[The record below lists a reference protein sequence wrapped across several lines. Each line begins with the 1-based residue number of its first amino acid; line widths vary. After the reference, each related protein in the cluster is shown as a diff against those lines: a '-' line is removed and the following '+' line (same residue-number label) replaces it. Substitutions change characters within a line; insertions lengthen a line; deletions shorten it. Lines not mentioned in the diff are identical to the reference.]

1 MDLDPR
7 ILETLATQR
16 SRAWSA
22 THDPVTGLPNRRELR
37 EHLAQAVGHARRLD
51 EELAVQIVDVDS
63 FRDVNAAAGQLA
75 GDALL
80 AAAAERLACCAPG
93 HLVARTG
100 DNEFTILLANQP
112 PAYVLELASSVL
124 GAFRDP
130 FDISGRD
137 VHVTVSIGIADLA
150 RDGEGADF
158 LLRGAT
164 AALRRAKELG
174 GNQRHHSSTALTVAE
189 FERLHIEQRM
199 RRAIIDGELSLV
211 YQPQV
216 RLSDG
221 ALIGLEALLRWN
233 RDGRT
238 IPAASFIRAIEYSA
252 VIIDLGEWVIGETC
266 RQIAAWRREGL
277 LVPRIAINI
286 GARHF
291 QQPRLIGTMRELL
304 ARHDVDGSAIEVEIT
319 ETTAMHDAEASA
331 HAIDALRGL
340 GVEITI
346 DDFGTGYSSL
356 AYLKRFAITGLKID
370 RSFVADIPASRSA
383 TAIVNAIVAT
393 AHALD
398 LRVIAEGVETAEQ
411 AELLAAA
418 RCDQAQGY
426 LFAAPLPAAD
436 VPAFLGRSFPGSSS
450 VPRGPSA

>member
-1 MDLDPR
+1 MQLDAR
-7 ILETLATQR
+7 WL
-16 SRAWSA
+16 A
-22 THDPVTGLPNRRELR
+22 THDPVTGLPNRGYLR
-37 EHLAQAVGHARRLD
+37 EQLAQAVGYARRLD
-51 EELAVQIVDVDS
+51 EDLAVLVVDIDS
-63 FRDVNAAAGQLA
+63 FRNVNAAVGQAA

-80 AAAAERLACCAPG
+80 AAAAERVKRCAPN

-100 DNEFTILLANQP
+100 DNELTILVVNESSAST
-112 PAYVLELASSVL
+112 LELASAVL
-124 GAFRDP
+124 AAFREP
-130 FDISGRD
+130 FTVLERD

-158 LLRGAT
+158 LLRGAA

-189 FERLHIEQRM
+189 LERLHIEQRV
-199 RRAIIDGELSLV
+199 RRAIVEGELSLV

-221 ALIGLEALLRWN
+221 AVIGLEALLRWN

-238 IPAASFIRAIEYSA
+238 IPAASFIRAIEHSA
-252 VIIDLGEWVIGETC
+252 VIIDVGEWVIGETC
-266 RQIAAWRREGL
+266 RQIAAWRRHGL
-277 LVPRIAINI
+277 DVPRVAVNI

-291 QQPRLIGTMRELL
+291 QQPRLVDTIRGLL
-304 ARHDVDGSAIEVEIT
+304 ARHGVEGGALELEIT
-319 ETTAMHDAEASA
+319 ETTAMHDAEATA
-331 HAIDALRGL
+331 RTIDALRAL
-340 GVEITI
+340 NVEITI

-370 RSFVADIPASRSA
+370 RSFVADLPDSRSA
-383 TAIVNAIVAT
+383 AAIVNAIVAT

-398 LRVIAEGVETAEQ
+398 LRVVAEGVETREQ
-411 AELLAAA
+411 AGLLALS

-426 LFAAPLPAAD
+426 LFAAPIASEDIPAWLQQAGKETTL
-436 VPAFLGRSFPGSSS
+436 VP
-450 VPRGPSA
+450 

>member
-1 MDLDPR
+1 M
-7 ILETLATQR
+7 R
-16 SRAWSA
+16 SRKPSGMRGGWMR
-22 THDPVTGLPNRRELR
+22 PRRS
-37 EHLAQAVGHARRLD
+37 
-51 EELAVQIVDVDS
+51 IVDVDS
-63 FRDVNAAAGQLA
+63 FRNVNAAAGQAA

-80 AAAAERLACCAPG
+80 QEAAERLACCAST

-100 DNEFTILLANQP
+100 DNEFTILAADEP
-112 PAYVLELASSVL
+112 PASILKMASCIL
-124 GAFRDP
+124 DAFREP
-130 FDISGRD
+130 FNISGRA
-137 VHVTVSIGIADLA
+137 VHITVSIGIADLA

-158 LLRGAT
+158 LLRGAA
-164 AALRRAKELG
+164 AALKRAKELG

-189 FERLHIEQRM
+189 FERLHGRQRL
-199 RRAIIDGELSLV
+199 RRAIVEGELSLV

-238 IPAASFIRAIEYSA
+238 IAAAAFIRAIEHSA
-252 VIIDLGEWVIGETC
+252 VIIDLGEWVIGETL

-277 LVPRIAINI
+277 TVPRIAVNI

-291 QQPRLIGTMRELL
+291 QQPRLVSTIRDLL
-304 ARHDVDGSAIEVEIT
+304 AHHTVEATALELEIT
-319 ETTAMHDAEASA
+319 ETTAMHDAEATA
-331 HAIDALRGL
+331 RTIDALRAL
-340 GVEITI
+340 GIEITI

-370 RSFVADIPASRSA
+370 RSFVADIPSSRSA

-398 LRVIAEGVETAEQ
+398 LRVVAEGVETTDQ
-411 AELLAAA
+411 AELLAATS
-418 RCDQAQGY
+418 CDQAQGY
-426 LFAAPLPAAD
+426 LFAAPISAKDIPAYLQARKGD
-436 VPAFLGRSFPGSSS
+436 D
-450 VPRGPSA
+450 